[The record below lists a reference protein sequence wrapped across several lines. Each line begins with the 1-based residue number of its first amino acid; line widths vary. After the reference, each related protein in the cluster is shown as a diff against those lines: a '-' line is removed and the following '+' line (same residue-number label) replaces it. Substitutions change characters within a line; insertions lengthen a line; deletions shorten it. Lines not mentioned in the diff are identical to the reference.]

1 MADAD
6 RAEQLINAGYRFAGV
21 LPNGR
26 VVLERRNPNPLW
38 ERV

>member
-6 RAEQLINAGYRFAGV
+6 RAERLINAGCRFVGT

-26 VVLERRNPNPLW
+26 VVLERGDPNPQ
-38 ERV
+38 